1 MKLSFL
7 LKKCFNLVCIIFSFS
22 FSFVGCTSSNSSN
35 PGSPNNPAQATQN
48 NSPNTANFKDKI
60 MHDLVADDDKACVI
74 VDDKVKCW
82 SNDTF
87 AVQFKKNL
95 GKVSKAKSIA
105 VSTEAEGCVMD
116 GTTPK
121 CFVKFNNQY
130 SDFSYS
136 LKTLEESK
144 KIFGAYNSYCGQF
157 NDSFKCIGIPAP
169 YNNYKSYNYVSPKN
183 QLLIGM
189 FDNSPIF
196 IENNVVKATNIYPIE
211 KTYNLREDKKIDFKN
226 PRIFSFASNTNS
238 FCIADDDG
246 ITCTAR
252 EADSLVTNIPIKTVD
267 SLTMY
272 EEKNQQYYSKSSL
285 RACVAA
291 QGHLKCW
298 KADSQLEKYTAL
310 EDSFILATELKNVRE
325 VVYAKFLNSIC
336 VIDDDGAK
344 CLDETGTS
352 KKWVLKVPSKSTS
365 SVPNQFNP
373 YIINAENRCERAL
386 NIESFN
392 YLACSTQ
399 LQFRLFKV
407 TGIQNQRNISLEL
420 LRSNGSTLKYH
431 SRPDTVASNT
441 ESKITLESEM
451 GDVLILQDTEFNRG
465 EDIKE
470 IYVSHNGNSG
480 KCTGL
485 VIGNLKSCSSIIN
498 SRDYNSD
505 NASYYFDP
513 FHVTGLDQANIG
525 TCKLNLVDSHSESS
539 YKAYFSVVDD
549 SCDING
555 QEYYKADTLYF
566 NLSDPANYP
575 YLRVP
580 KLK

>member
-1 MKLSFL
+1 MKLLFL
-7 LKKCFNLVCIIFSFS
+7 LKNSLSLVCIVSFS
-22 FSFVGCTSSNSSN
+22 LLGCTSSNS
-35 PGSPNNPAQATQN
+35 GSPNNPNNPDQVAQN
-48 NSPNTANFKDKI
+48 NSQNIANFKDKRL
-60 MHDLVADDDKACVI
+60 HDLVADDDKACVI
-74 VDDKVKCW
+74 IDDKVKCW
-82 SNDTF
+82 SRDSF
-87 AVQFKKNL
+87 AIQFKKKL

-105 VSTEAEGCVMD
+105 VSNEAEGCVID

-121 CFVKFNNQY
+121 CYAKFNNEY

-144 KIFGAYNSYCGQF
+144 KIFGAFNSYCGQF

-196 IENNVVKATNIYPIE
+196 IENNIVKATNIYPVE
-211 KTYNLREDKKIDFKN
+211 KTYKLIEDKKVDFRN

-246 ITCTAR
+246 IKCTSI
-252 EADSLVTNIPIKTVD
+252 ENDSLFTIIPIKSVE

-272 EEKNQQYYSKSSL
+272 EEKNQQNYYNTSSL
-285 RACVAA
+285 RVCAAA
-291 QGHLKCW
+291 QGQLKCW
-298 KADSQLEKYTAL
+298 KSDSKLEKYTSL

-325 VVYAKFLNSIC
+325 VVYAKFLNSLC

-344 CLDETGTS
+344 CLDETSKS
-352 KKWVLKVPSKSTS
+352 KKWVIKVPKKSTDG
-365 SVPNQFNP
+365 VPNQFNP
-373 YIINAENRCERAL
+373 YIINVENRCERAL

-420 LRSNGSTLKYH
+420 LRLNGSTLKYH
-431 SRPDTVASNT
+431 SRPDSAASKAENN
-441 ESKITLESEM
+441 ITLESEM
-451 GDVLILQDTEFNRG
+451 GDVLILQDTEFKRG

-480 KCTGL
+480 KCTGI
-485 VIGNLKSCSSIIN
+485 VIGNPNSCSSIIN

-513 FHVTGLDQANIG
+513 FHVTGLDQINIG
-525 TCKLNLVDSHSESS
+525 TCKLTLVDSHGKSN

-549 SCDING
+549 SCDIND
-555 QEYYKADTLYF
+555 QEFYKGDTLYYD
-566 NLSDPANYP
+566 LSDPANYP
-575 YLRVP
+575 YLSVP
-580 KLK
+580 KLDIF